1 MSRASRFGLAALAAL
16 AAPALVAQ
24 GLEQPEIRSEP
35 IGDGLHVLFAPGA
48 GNVLVSIGDSGVLLV
63 DDGVPGVVAGYKET
77 IADLGGGDVDF
88 VINTHWHYDHAD
100 GNKTLGPEGTRL
112 VAHEN
117 SRRMMMRDNVINVV
131 RQTIDQPAYPPAAW
145 PTVTYDSSMRMHFN
159 GERIDLLH
167 VGPGHTE
174 GDTAVILPDRNL
186 VHMGDVYL
194 SGGYPFVD
202 ADHGG
207 SLIGI
212 VEFCERVL
220 AELEPG
226 ATVVPGHGAV
236 SDYDGMAEYASM
248 LRTIYERISALVEDG
263 ASLEQVIAARPTAE
277 WDEARGDPSGLIDRT
292 YASLMR

>member
-1 MSRASRFGLAALAAL
+1 LAAFAAL
-16 AAPALVAQ
+16 VAPALFAQ
-24 GLEQPEIRSEP
+24 ALGQAEIRSEP
-35 IGDGLHVLFAPGA
+35 VGDGLYVLFAPGA
-48 GNVLVSIGDSGVLLV
+48 GNVLASIGDDGVLLV
-63 DDGVPGVVAGYKET
+63 DDGVPGVVAGYKEA
-77 IADLGGGDVDF
+77 IAGLGGGDVDF

-100 GNKTLGPEGTRL
+100 GNKTFGPEGTRL

-117 SRRMMMRDNVINVV
+117 SRRMMMQDNVINVV
-131 RQTIDQPAYPPAAW
+131 RQTIDQPAYPPEAW
-145 PTVTYDSSMRMHFN
+145 PTVTYDSAMRMHFN

-167 VGPGHTE
+167 VGAAHTE

-212 VEFCERVL
+212 AEFCERVL
-220 AELEPG
+220 EALEPG
-226 ATVVPGHGAV
+226 ATVVPGHGPV
-236 SDYDGMAEYASM
+236 SDYDGMAEYAAM
-248 LRTIYERISALVEDG
+248 LRTIYERISTLVEDG
-263 ASLEQVIAARPTAE
+263 ASLEQVIAARPTSD

-292 YASLMR
+292 YASLTR